1 MADGGGVPGRAAGT
15 AIIIMTEAGLIT
27 EVYRLFT
34 VMFLQAGE
42 KIERRKFNLCCSSA
56 FREQ

>member
-15 AIIIMTEAGLIT
+15 ALIIMTEAGLIT

-34 VMFLQAGE
+34 VMFL
-42 KIERRKFNLCCSSA
+42 
-56 FREQ
+56 